1 MYLWEGSFLPFCYLF
16 WFNYWPFS
24 LSSRKGVCYFPL
36 WFSFECIYVQRALY
50 VFLLQMNANLFMN
63 IRIKNSSAGCTIS
76 SFLLPGLFFFP
87 KGNSERMIAHHIS
100 IISSKVRIKRSWII
114 KNRLEETSTCH
125 LISFPLLCL
134 SSVNSTNVFLHWCFF
149 DLSVENPQSP
159 EFICSSRAPLPL
171 PFLLVSPN
179 V

>member
-1 MYLWEGSFLPFCYLF
+1 MLFSSLVLIWMYLCTESTICISVADECESFYEYSNKKLISWMHYQQ
-16 WFNYWPFS
+16 
-24 LSSRKGVCYFPL
+24 LSITGTL
-36 WFSFECIYVQRALY
+36 
-50 VFLLQMNANLFMN
+50 
-63 IRIKNSSAGCTIS
+63 
-76 SFLLPGLFFFP
+76 FFP